1 MDNLFE
7 ITDKTGR
14 RIRLT
19 KERWKHIK
27 KEHPEIV
34 DYEDI
39 KRTLFRPD
47 KILES
52 DRDEKVKWFFRYNK
66 NKKRY
71 MKISVKYLNN
81 EGFVIT
87 SHYTAKIH

>member
-71 MKISVKYLNN
+71 MKVSVKYLNN